1 MNSAQIGMKRA
12 KMVPWCMEIHF
23 VFSESITNQELPLPT
38 RPVAT
43 WTCAWVVTTLLLC
56 LGHGSKAHATPLIAL
71 REANNCG
78 GCHLPGRGQRP
89 VLDRRCTLDCQ
100 GCHIDPAGAGP
111 RNQWGYYYAQD
122 QLSSVNFFKPIDP
135 LQDDSRFDIHYD
147 GRVIEQQLDHDQQR
161 TYPMSSELTLRVRP
175 FVSYVNLIYQ
185 AMLFGRVG
193 DQSFRA
199 VRGDHRR
206 MQEKFALMIDN
217 LPMDTY
223 VRAYRGEPMYGLRRP
238 NHSLWI
244 RERIGLG
251 QFALTDAVEVGGTP
265 NVPFMRA
272 SYMHGDPYALRE
284 DRQVGTSAHGG
295 MRGVSYGWHVN
306 GSAWQTQSEKAKI
319 GMRALGAGLKPG
331 PFVLMAER
339 NWRSVTAL
347 NNPQAQASWHSPDLN
362 VWPSSEISEYTAAF
376 TGLTG
381 FMAGAVFEELHDA
394 SRDSLRRSAFLDFHP
409 SPFLQFEIWRRYES
423 GTRHLFDTLAVA
435 HLYADF

>member
-1 MNSAQIGMKRA
+1 MACA
-12 KMVPWCMEIHF
+12 CLV
-23 VFSESITNQELPLPT
+23 
-38 RPVAT
+38 
-43 WTCAWVVTTLLLC
+43 TCLMLSLC
-56 LGHGSKAHATPLIAL
+56 LSTVVRATPLIAL

-78 GCHLPGRGQRP
+78 GCHLPGRSQRP

-147 GRVIEQQLDHDQQR
+147 GRIIEQQLSHDQQR
-161 TYPMSSELTLRVRP
+161 TFPMSSELTLRVRP

-206 MQEKFALMIDN
+206 MQEKFAVMIDN

-223 VRAYRGEPMYGLRRP
+223 LRAYRGEPMYGLRRP

-265 NVPFMRA
+265 NVPFVRA
-272 SYMHGDPYALRE
+272 SYMRGDPNALRE
-284 DRQVGTSAHGG
+284 DRQVGSSIHGG
-295 MRGVSYGWHVN
+295 LRGVSYGWHVN
-306 GSAWQTQSEKAKI
+306 GSGWQTLSEKAKV

-339 NWRSVTAL
+339 NWRSTTAL
-347 NNPQAQASWHSPDLN
+347 TNAQAQASWQSPSLN

-376 TGLTG
+376 TGVRG
-381 FMAGAVFEELHDA
+381 IMAGAVFEELRDA
-394 SRDSLRRSAFLDFHP
+394 SRDSLRRSAFIDFHP
-409 SPFLQFEIWRRYES
+409 VPFFQFEIWRRYES
-423 GTRHLFDTLAVA
+423 GARRQFDTLAVA